1 MRVHSASKRVEVT
14 RRRSPGQ
21 ARCSRRGSGFFAGL
35 VFVAACTGSSS
46 VPVTDPSL
54 IPAIDLPPLPDL
66 DFARVVQ
73 GAALYAESCAECHR
87 PDLSGDP
94 DWKSRADDGGL
105 RPPPQDASGHTWH
118 HPDDELVG
126 IVLRGYDFPV
136 PESRMPSFGSTLT
149 EDEVLAILDFIKASW
164 GDAERLYQ
172 WEQTVRAREPQ

>member
-1 MRVHSASKRVEVT
+1 M
-14 RRRSPGQ
+14 
-21 ARCSRRGSGFFAGL
+21 
-35 VFVAACTGSSS
+35 
-46 VPVTDPSL
+46 
-54 IPAIDLPPLPDL
+54 
-66 DFARVVQ
+66 VQ